1 MRIVHVTSG
10 LVRKAAGVREVVLG
24 LTRAQRAFGLDVA
37 VIGPEHPEW
46 SSDRYDW
53 DGIPTCVVPVLGPQ
67 RLVYAPR
74 MVTHLDDMAP
84 DVVHLHGLW
93 TYPGSS
99 VLQWHRRSGRPYVIS
114 PHGMLSDVAL
124 TYSRFRKKA
133 VSLWFQDAVFSN
145 AAALQATSYGEA
157 GEIRAY
163 GLRNPI
169 YVIPNG
175 IAEIA
180 RQTVPLAPSRTI
192 LSLGRIHRKKALDH
206 LILAWQRLE
215 CDFPDWSVQIVG
227 PDEGG
232 EVARLRALIDETGVQ
247 RVSISGPV
255 YGAEKVD
262 LMASAGVFA
271 LPTHSENFAIT
282 VAESLMLE
290 VPVVASHGAPWE
302 GLEAEGC
309 GLWVP
314 IGPTYMA
321 DGLRQM
327 MMLTDEERRAMGS
340 RGRAWMARD
349 FGWDGIAARMADVYA
364 WCVGQGDR
372 PDFVQTR

>member
-1 MRIVHVTSG
+1 
-10 LVRKAAGVREVVLG
+10 VRKAAGVREVVLG
-24 LTRAQRAFGLDVA
+24 LARAQRDTGLDIA
-37 VIGPEHPEW
+37 VIGIDHPDWPSEQHEW
-46 SSDRYDW
+46 E
-53 DGIPTCVVPVLGPQ
+53 GIPTRLLQSLGP
-67 RLVYAPR
+67 RRFGYAPR
-74 MVTHLDDMAP
+74 IVDVLHEMAP

-93 TYPGSS
+93 MYPGCS
-99 VLQWHRRSGRPYVIS
+99 VLQWHRGSGRPYVIS

-124 TYSRFRKKA
+124 SYSRFRKNA
-133 VSLWFQDAVFSN
+133 VSLWYQDAVFAR
-145 AAALQATSYGEA
+145 AAALHATSDDEA

-163 GLRNPI
+163 GLRKPI
-169 YVIPNG
+169 CVVPNG

-180 RQTVPLAPSRTI
+180 RPTTLLTPGRTI

-215 CDFPDWSVQIVG
+215 RDFPEWSVQIVG

-232 EVARLRALIDETGVQ
+232 EVARLRALIDKTGVQ

-255 YGAEKVD
+255 YGEEKVY
-262 LMASAGVFA
+262 LMAGAALFA

-290 VPVVASHGAPWE
+290 VPVVASHGAPWK
-302 GLEAEGC
+302 GLVAESC

-314 IGPTYMA
+314 IGPTHMA

-327 MMLTDEERRAMGS
+327 MMLTDEERRVMGS
-340 RGRAWMARD
+340 HGRRWMLRE
-349 FGWDGIAARMADVYA
+349 FSWLSMVERLSSCYSIA
-364 WCVGQGDR
+364 CG
-372 PDFVQTR
+372 